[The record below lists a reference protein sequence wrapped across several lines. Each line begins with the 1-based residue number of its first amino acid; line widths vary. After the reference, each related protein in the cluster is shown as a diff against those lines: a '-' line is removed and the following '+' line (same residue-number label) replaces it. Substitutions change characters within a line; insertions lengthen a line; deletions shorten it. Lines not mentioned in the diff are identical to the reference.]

1 MAVSVPFGPVS
12 CRWSLQV
19 PSCLLQRWI
28 CADSFVTLPSFHFL
42 LPAPRPTSS
51 SRKRELRGCH
61 LLVGTPFFGLYIED
75 FVWYECVSKKDVCKY
90 LSACSRLAWRRT
102 GLNRNGGPCY
112 ADKWGIFLAL
122 FVATW
127 RKKLCSLYAYAARLL
142 EGLHLSC
149 HPNEK
154 ETNTQAKTSEL
165 KNLCYHQ
172 QIEFILKKTK
182 AYQQP

>member
-1 MAVSVPFGPVS
+1 MS
-12 CRWSLQV
+12 SLG
-19 PSCLLQRWI
+19 RH
-28 CADSFVTLPSFHFL
+28 A
-42 LPAPRPTSS
+42 
-51 SRKRELRGCH
+51 
-61 LLVGTPFFGLYIED
+61 FFWPLYRRLCMIRI
-75 FVWYECVSKKDVCKY
+75 CVSKKDVCKY

-172 QIEFILKKTK
+172 QIEFILKKRK
-182 AYQQP
+182 HISNPNQQLAGQSYCLIP